1 MPIVNPWII
10 YGISVI
16 DNLCLLAILAL
27 IITSVGMIVVT
38 GGIDTHGSSKQ
49 DIKILKTLFVIFS
62 VSVVLLVILPSKNT
76 MLTMLALQ
84 YVTPDNIQM
93 VQGDI
98 VDFVNQV
105 AQAVKSA
112 K

>member
-16 DNLCLLAILAL
+16 HNLCLLAFLSL
-27 IITSVGMIVVT
+27 IITSVGMIVVL
-38 GGIDTHGSSKQ
+38 GGSNGNKQ

-93 VQGDI
+93 VQGDV
-98 VDFVNQV
+98 VDFVSQI
-105 AQAVKSA
+105 AQAVKSV